1 MKTPLKSSLSCFI
14 SLPISRE
21 NDRVVIV
28 NGTPMENVLHSF
40 AVQQLRKSGKV
51 ATIVSKF
58 QMYSVYGGMY
68 LRNESGFCFSSIKCF
83 LEAQSKAVL
92 CQMQSTK

>member
-1 MKTPLKSSLSCFI
+1 MKTPLKSSPSFFI

-51 ATIVSKF
+51 ATIVSNF
-58 QMYSVYGGMY
+58 QVYPVYSGM
-68 LRNESGFCFSSIKCF
+68 
-83 LEAQSKAVL
+83 
-92 CQMQSTK
+92 

>member
-1 MKTPLKSSLSCFI
+1 MNTPLKSSLSFFI
-14 SLPISRE
+14 SLLISRE

-58 QMYSVYGGMY
+58 QMYSVC
-68 LRNESGFCFSSIKCF
+68 SGKYVHNQSGLWFSSIKCT
-83 LEAQSKAVL
+83 SKA
-92 CQMQSTK
+92 